1 MRDKDN
7 MKDLNYFNPMKL
19 REKYSAKSVSTGN
32 NYSSFWLDNDWDNT
46 TSFFD
51 EEVEKPGVD
60 LIALASYRRAI
71 ANFVNIVTSKNIPVT
86 FTSQGD
92 SFTDGKKVTI
102 SSKLDDKLFDST
114 VGLALH
120 EGSHILLSDF
130 DFVKNLEFNIPK
142 EYIDRGFTKGYS
154 EFDVKVHIKNL
165 LNFVEDRRIDYHV
178 FSNAPGYKGYY
189 HSMYDKYF
197 RAKVVDKGL
206 LSDEYTDE
214 NLDSYFF
221 RIINITNSNT
231 RLDKLNG
238 LREIW
243 KVLDLKNISRLGSTE
258 ESFNTALDV
267 YNVVLNNLPDG
278 VEKTNKDTGE
288 VSYERADGS
297 GDSNHSDSNMDS
309 GSEESREITEEEFN
323 DLLDSIESGE
333 TKEGEGNVSVD
344 VGGSEDS
351 DSDGTVGG
359 GTTDGK
365 TSDDKTSDG
374 GTEVGKKKSEITLSD
389 AQKKQLENAI
399 KKQKKFMDEEIQ
411 KKKLS
416 KKDKSAIDAI
426 DASGMSY
433 KEVGKDLK
441 DRYDGK
447 SKKTKCILVKNL
459 NKSLVESGTV
469 SMLSSHSYYRSDTEE
484 AIEEGLRLGTILGRK
499 LSVRTE
505 SRDTKYTRKD
515 TGRIDKRLIAELGFG
530 NSNVFSQTFVDTY
543 PDAFLHISVDASGSM
558 SGGKWERTMKSVV
571 AMTKAI
577 DMIEGV
583 DVVVSFRSTQ
593 DSGGG
598 RSRSSREHPIM
609 LIAYDSRKD
618 SLVKVKTLWKHIRC
632 NGTTPEG
639 LCYEAIMDEMVEG
652 MKDRESYFLNF
663 SDGMPM
669 FSNDDVNYYHGEAL
683 DHTRKM
689 VKEIRNRGIK
699 VMSYFIG
706 DSYDGERNMG
716 DFKRMYGKDSEFVDV
731 TSVTAVSRTMNKKF
745 LEKN

>member
-1 MRDKDN
+1 MN
-7 MKDLNYFNPMKL
+7 KDLKYFNPMKL
-19 REKYSAKSVSTGN
+19 REKYSVKPVGS
-32 NYSSFWLDNDWDNT
+32 NYSSFWLNNDWDT
-46 TSFFD
+46 TSSWD
-51 EEVEKPGVD
+51 EDDKPKGPD
-60 LIALASYRRAI
+60 LIQLASYRRAI

-86 FTSQGD
+86 FNATGD

-102 SSKLDDKLFDST
+102 SAKLDDGLFDSA

-130 DFVKNLEFNIPK
+130 DFLKDLENSIPTEYFN
-142 EYIDRGFTKGYS
+142 RGYKKGYS
-154 EFDVKVHIKNL
+154 RTDIKVHIKNL
-165 LNFVEDRRIDYHV
+165 LNYVEDRRIDYYV
-178 FSNAPGYKGYY
+178 FSNSPGYKGYY

-197 RAKVVDKGL
+197 HSKIVDKALGT
-206 LSDEYTDE
+206 DEYTEE
-214 NLDSYFF
+214 NLDSYMF
-221 RIINITNSNT
+221 RIINLTNSNT

-238 LREIW
+238 LREVW
-243 KVLDLKNISRLGSTE
+243 KVLDLKNISRLSSTE
-258 ESFNTALDV
+258 SAFETALNI
-267 YNVVLNNLPDG
+267 YNVVLNNVPDG
-278 VEKTNKDTGE
+278 TKKTDENGD

-297 GDSNHSDSNMDS
+297 GDSAHSDSDMDGS
-309 GSEESREITEEEFN
+309 GSSSNEPREISDNEFEE
-323 DLLDSIESGE
+323 LLDSIENGVDGGNGNGGE
-333 TKEGEGNVSVD
+333 SID
-344 VGGSEDS
+344 LDL
-351 DSDGTVGG
+351 DSDGDSSSSS
-359 GTTDGK
+359 TDGG
-365 TSDDKTSDG
+365 SGSSSNEE
-374 GTEVGKKKSEITLSD
+374 TENVPVSEQSKVLLSD
-389 AQKKQLENAI
+389 SQKKTLENAI
-399 KKQKKFMDEEIQ
+399 KKQKKFMDDDVQ

-441 DRYDGK
+441 DRWDGSI
-447 SKKTKCILVKNL
+447 SKKTKCVLVKNY
-459 NKSLVESGTV
+459 NQTLVDSGTIDMV
-469 SMLSSHSYYRSDTEE
+469 SKHNYYGDDTEL
-484 AIEEGLRLGTILGRK
+484 AVKEGLRLGTVLGRK

-505 SRDTKYTRKD
+505 TRDTKYTRKD
-515 TGRIDKRLIAELGFG
+515 AGRIDKRLIAELGFG
-530 NSNVFSQTFVDTY
+530 NSNVFSQTFVDSF

-558 SGGKWERTMKSVV
+558 GGSKWTKTMTSVV

-593 DSGGG
+593 HATSGRG
-598 RSRSSREHPIM
+598 RQDNPIM

-618 SLVKVKTLWKHIRC
+618 SLIKVKTLFKYLRP

-652 MKDRESYFLNF
+652 MENRESYFLNF

-669 FSNDDVNYYHGEAL
+669 FGNEDVAYHHNTAL
-683 DHTRKM
+683 NHTKKM

-699 VMSYFIG
+699 VVSYYIG
-706 DSYDGERNMG
+706 DSYDTNRNMG
-716 DFKRMYGKDSEFVDV
+716 EFKTMYGKDSEFVDV